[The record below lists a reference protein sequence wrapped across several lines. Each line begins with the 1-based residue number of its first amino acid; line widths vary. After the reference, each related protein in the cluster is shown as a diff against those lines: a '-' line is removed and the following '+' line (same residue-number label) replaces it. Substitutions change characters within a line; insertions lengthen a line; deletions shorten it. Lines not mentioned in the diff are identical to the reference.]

1 MAKLPVLDDFDRA
14 ILALLQQ
21 DSSTPQREIA
31 EAVHL
36 SAPAVQRRIRRLQ
49 DIGVIAANT
58 AVLDAKLLGR
68 PLTLIVEVRV
78 VSEQKSKVA
87 PLKRRMQE
95 EPSVQ
100 QCYAITGDGD
110 FLLVLSLAS
119 MEEYE
124 AISERLFGNDNNI
137 ERFRTSVAMNTLKRS
152 FAVPL

>member
-21 DSSTPQREIA
+21 ANSTPQREIA

-49 DIGVIAANT
+49 DSGVIAANT
-58 AVLDAKLLGR
+58 AVLDARLLGR

-78 VSEQKSKVA
+78 VSEQKAKVA
-87 PLKRRMQE
+87 QFKQRVQE
-95 EPSVQ
+95 EPAVQ
-100 QCYAITGDGD
+100 QCYSTTGDGD
-110 FLLVLSLAS
+110 FLLVLNVAS

-124 AISERLFGNDNNI
+124 ALSERLFASDNNI
-137 ERFRTSVAMNTLKRS
+137 ERFRTSVALGTLKRS
-152 FAVPL
+152 FAIPL